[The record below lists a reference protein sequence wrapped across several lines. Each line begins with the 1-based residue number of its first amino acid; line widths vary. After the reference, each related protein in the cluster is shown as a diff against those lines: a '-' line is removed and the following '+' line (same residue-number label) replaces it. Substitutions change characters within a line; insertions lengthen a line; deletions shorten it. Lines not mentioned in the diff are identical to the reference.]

1 MSLLKYIERLKRM
14 DDLIRRKATGCAD
27 EFAAKLGI
35 SHSQL
40 YQDLKEMKELGAPI
54 EYCNARKSY
63 IYSTKAKLI
72 FTFKQDFKEIK
83 GGQNFFRHS
92 SITGV
97 ANSKFALQGF
107 ES

>member
-1 MSLLKYIERLKRM
+1 MSLIKYIERAKRM

-35 SHSQL
+35 CQSQL

-54 EYCNARKSY
+54 EYCPTRKSY
-63 IYSTKAKLI
+63 FYNTEAKLT
-72 FTFKQDFKEIK
+72 FTFNTNLSQIK
-83 GGQNFFRHS
+83 GGQNIFWDS

-97 ANSKFALQGF
+97 RDFMFATQ
-107 ES
+107 